1 MKNIGYGMPS
11 IPGGRGTGIL
21 MIHPADDGG
30 GAELQGETYGA
41 GQIPRVWEIS
51 DKGVTGYALPNL

>member
-1 MKNIGYGMPS
+1 MKNSGYAMPYM
-11 IPGGRGTGIL
+11 PGTRGTGIL
-21 MIHPADDGG
+21 TIYPADDGG

-51 DKGVTGYALPNL
+51 DKGVTGYALTNL